1 MDSLLMCL
9 CHLVVIQTLL
19 FVSDLL
25 YWFDYAAI
33 CGPHTPP
40 VVKYSSTGGS
50 LSFPPYYGLTF
61 LSRVADSLS
70 FFHVLSGS
78 LRILSGHIRFSG
90 KHVDRAVLIL
100 MVKTGADLTILVK
113 SVHSWTSVKLVY
125 GGCHQ

>member
-25 YWFDYAAI
+25 YWFDHAAI
-33 CGPHTPP
+33 GGPHTPP

-61 LSRVADSLS
+61 LSCVADSLS
-70 FFHVLSGS
+70 LFHVLSGYF
-78 LRILSGHIRFSG
+78 RFSG
-90 KHVDRAVLIL
+90 KYMDGAVLIL
-100 MVKTGADLTILVK
+100 VVETGADLTILAKTILAK